1 MLAKRSKVTLEDYIR
16 RKNKNKVSQYPTN
29 NFSIIPSWN
38 KEFVCLVGLENVVQ
52 FRLEWLDKTAYSSS
66 NQHKTSGNL
75 RTYPYTCAKCNTDVS
90 CTWKRDVDSSILCD
104 SCFRCCWKKDHWVFR
119 EPPET
124 IIRSVSGSSSIF
136 ASSSQPGWNEPEAVF
151 PLQHSSYSIQQQCD
165 QQVAKNSKLHP
176 DSPCYCS
183 SCLYSDLSSSP
194 SESFS
199 DTSFQWSSSCSSSLC
214 DGSSPSYLSFSSD
227 LNSSSSS
234 SMTSPSSGF
243 PLVNPNQCI
252 SQKVT
257 KSYRMETPLAKALIK
272 DDKVEQEMKKE
283 IEEWKMMNKS
293 QSKEEKNGKMAAL
306 NAPSRQQILPK
317 TQLLTPNVQR
327 KSAKKYKMTIKEL
340 NTVHGNLQ
348 KVTPNVSSAT
358 SGSSTNTSGSGKSK
372 PTIHYLP
379 KTWSAVSGNA
389 RNQGSRSSAKK
400 GPVTMDEKF
409 SVEVQHQANLTHP
422 STAQISSASTH
433 MFSSSQ
439 TALSTNQGK
448 TNPWDNKWE
457 ATSNQKIDDKWIQK
471 PKNSVKCTGSYASSS
486 SSLFGQPTK

>member
-66 NQHKTSGNL
+66 NQHKT
-75 RTYPYTCAKCNTDVS
+75 
-90 CTWKRDVDSSILCD
+90 
-104 SCFRCCWKKDHWVFR
+104 
-119 EPPET
+119 
-124 IIRSVSGSSSIF
+124 
-136 ASSSQPGWNEPEAVF
+136 
-151 PLQHSSYSIQQQCD
+151 
-165 QQVAKNSKLHP
+165 
-176 DSPCYCS
+176 
-183 SCLYSDLSSSP
+183 
-194 SESFS
+194 
-199 DTSFQWSSSCSSSLC
+199 
-214 DGSSPSYLSFSSD
+214 SD